1 MKTLTYASSLVLA
14 LWLALAAPARASE
27 LLSDEAL
34 GEITAGTAAAVYD
47 EGRLYIDMSKTTA
60 RGNRIGARGD
70 LNFNTTNNTTLNT
83 GLLSL
88 NDNAQGN
95 LRALVN
101 TNAVNSAVQVLI
113 NLNISINSRI
123 DVLNQI
129 NSAAQQK

>member
-1 MKTLTYASSLVLA
+1 MKKFKTHITLLL
-14 LWLALAAPARASE
+14 LWLACMPLAHAAEP
-27 LLSDEAL
+27 LSDEAL

-47 EGRLYIDMSKTTA
+47 DGRLYIDLSKTTA

-70 LNFNTTNNTTLNT
+70 LNFNGGNTTVNS

-88 NDNAQGN
+88 SDNAQGN

-129 NSAAQQK
+129 NSALQQK